1 MNMMSHLFRGH
12 AIAPMS
18 QRTIDAY
25 VDELAEWLA
34 KDRYSL
40 PEIARRMDVTGGT
53 VTVLL
58 RHLCEKMGEPV
69 IA

>member
-1 MNMMSHLFRGH
+1 MNMVSHLFRGH

-25 VDELAEWLA
+25 VDQFAELLA
-34 KDRYSL
+34 LDLPLNTIADRLS
-40 PEIARRMDVTGGT
+40 VTRGT
-53 VTVLL
+53 ATVLL